1 MKKQEFVAIMKN
13 LEKEYAKL
21 KKLQKWIAEDK
32 MEAVWNVFE
41 LNLEI
46 LSIAVDDVDN
56 WITWFVYDCDFGKNK
71 NIVQVTIDGKDV
83 ELTDSGIFYDLLEKN
98 RLSHF

>member
-1 MKKQEFVAIMKN
+1 MKKQEFINIMKN

-21 KKLQKWIAEDK
+21 KKLQKWVAEDK

-46 LSIAVDDVDN
+46 LSIVFEDVDN
-56 WITWFVYDCDFGKNK
+56 WITWFVYDCDFGKDK
-71 NIVQVTIDGKDV
+71 DIAQVTSNWKNV
-83 ELTDSGIFYDLLEKN
+83 ELTDSGIFYDFLKKTG
-98 RLSHF
+98 